1 VYYPGLIAM
10 SAASSETLQA
20 LVIDWMLIKV
30 RDEKNAERTGMI
42 ADQLH
47 GVEAASPRIHKR
59 TIGKNIIISSKQG
72 AAGEAAG
79 MISEKARALDRLC
92 YPNLHPD
99 ILPGSRMN
107 FINRIPG
114 TGCVDLLSF
123 AVNNCNVWRARDPEL
138 FSKAA

>member
-1 VYYPGLIAM
+1 MWEGCPAVYYPGLIAM

-30 RDEKNAERTGMI
+30 RDESNAERTGKI
-42 ADQLH
+42 ADQFH
-47 GVEAASPRIHKR
+47 GVEAASLRIHKR

-92 YPNLHPD
+92 YP
-99 ILPGSRMN
+99 SRALI
-107 FINRIPG
+107 F
-114 TGCVDLLSF
+114 CL
-123 AVNNCNVWRARDPEL
+123 ARE
-138 FSKAA
+138 